1 MAALRK
7 EALKTFCCSICN
19 KKYRYEPPFLKHM
32 AKHALEDGQPTSASI
47 TDLSSQLVAYQL
59 ETSSKFESLM
69 TVIAELQVALAAE
82 TEMELLIKSRGLREG
97 GIDWK
102 HMFTLPRLEAGM
114 VTYFTSCK
122 PHIAYD
128 TTATR
133 HLVDVLPDVAVL
145 LELSN
150 QPRGTGP

>member
-82 TEMELLIKSRGLREG
+82 TEKRVSLELLIKSRGLREG
-97 GIDWK
+97 GLDWK
-102 HMFTLPRLEAGM
+102 HMFTLSR
-114 VTYFTSCK
+114 
-122 PHIAYD
+122 
-128 TTATR
+128 R
-133 HLVDVLPDVAVL
+133 H
-145 LELSN
+145 
-150 QPRGTGP
+150 